1 MPRLPICWTVSSDA
15 GVFGEGGIPWNLS
28 LCCLCSLGA
37 VHCQSCLFVCCNNC
51 FIRWV
56 RILSRIH
63 IGESSCPDELMLE
76 WQADN
81 TPEAFSF
88 TVSAWQNQGSK
99 GKFHLPRSPLIVL
112 FSISQRS
119 NNVHLWQ
126 PTMCPSVSCFQMR
139 SSKRA
144 NADGS

>member
-15 GVFGEGGIPWNLS
+15 GVFWKAEFRGTCLCVVCALWELCIVRAVFSFAAPTVSSDGSGSCPESTSGIPV
-28 LCCLCSLGA
+28 G
-37 VHCQSCLFVCCNNC
+37 QTK
-51 FIRWV
+51 
-56 RILSRIH
+56 
-63 IGESSCPDELMLE
+63 LMVE